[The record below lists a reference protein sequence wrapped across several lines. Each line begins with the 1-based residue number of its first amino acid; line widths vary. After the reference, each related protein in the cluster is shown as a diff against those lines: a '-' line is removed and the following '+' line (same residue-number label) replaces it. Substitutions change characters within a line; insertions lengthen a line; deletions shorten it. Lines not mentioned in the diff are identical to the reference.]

1 MNPKKNNSQNRITTA
16 LLLAAGT
23 GSRLLPLTQDA
34 PKCLTLVNEIS
45 ILERLVESLKIQGF
59 KKLVIVTGHL
69 STAIENFLGSK
80 SDDVVIEYVH
90 SPLYK
95 TTNNIYSLWM
105 ARDIINEPFV
115 LFESDLIFDASL
127 LDEMIY
133 PDRMAEAG
141 IQEWMNVT
149 TVTVDSN
156 HEVMEF
162 QNNTDPIVSEVK
174 YKTVNIY
181 SSSLP
186 SWKAILIR
194 LEEHIS
200 AGWTSGYYE
209 TIFSELVD
217 ENSISLG
224 AVYFDNNL
232 WYEVDTIGDL
242 AVAKKLFPT
251 ELSEIIFDESLI
263 SEIA

>member
-1 MNPKKNNSQNRITTA
+1 M
-16 LLLAAGT
+16 AGVLRM
-23 GSRLLPLTQDA
+23 GS
-34 PKCLTLVNEIS
+34 TL
-45 ILERLVESLKIQGF
+45 
-59 KKLVIVTGHL
+59 
-69 STAIENFLGSK
+69 
-80 SDDVVIEYVH
+80 
-90 SPLYK
+90 
-95 TTNNIYSLWM
+95 
-105 ARDIINEPFV
+105 
-115 LFESDLIFDASL
+115 
-127 LDEMIY
+127 
-133 PDRMAEAG
+133 
-141 IQEWMNVT
+141 